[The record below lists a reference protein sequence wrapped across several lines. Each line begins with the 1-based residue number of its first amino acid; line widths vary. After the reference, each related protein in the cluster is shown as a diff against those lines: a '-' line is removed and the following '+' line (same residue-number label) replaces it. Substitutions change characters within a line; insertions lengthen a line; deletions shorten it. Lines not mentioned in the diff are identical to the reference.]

1 MENTQ
6 KYELVRVIEGKS
18 SKTDKPYYIAYLLFS
33 TPYQTQLIRSMLTK
47 EKYDKLKNQV
57 PRLLDVSDKVKVEYV
72 YDKYQPVI
80 NV

>member
-6 KYELVRVIEGKS
+6 KYELVKLVEGKS

-33 TPYQTQLIRSMLTK
+33 TPYQTQLVRSMVNQET
-47 EKYDKLKNQV
+47 YIKLKNAMV
-57 PRLLDVSDKVKVEYV
+57 KLPDLSEKVKVEYV
-72 YDKYQPVI
+72 FDKYQPVI